1 MNPINADK
9 ETGPDG
15 AEVHFR
21 RVSPTAH
28 ARQDCLC
35 RLFPRDPGRPDLN
48 LIWDRMWGLE
58 IGDTAGDRA
67 LHKAARQVCE
77 VCPIQYGCLAVAM
90 NASYIDGIYGGLT
103 YMERKALAQL
113 IQDSPASR
121 IPKGVSRK
129 EALRK
134 LFESRPDLLSRAA
147 KKAIRKRKRNEASR
161 GDQEHDVA

>member
-28 ARQDCLC
+28 AMQDCLC
-35 RLFPRDPGRPDLN
+35 RLFPRDAGRPDLN

-77 VCPIQYGCLAVAM
+77 VCPIQYSCLAVAM
-90 NASYIDGIYGGLT
+90 NSSYIDGIYGGLT

-121 IPKGVSRK
+121 MPKGVSRK

-134 LFESRPDLLSRAA
+134 LFAAHPDLLSRAA
-147 KKAIRKRKRNEASR
+147 KKAIRKRKRNDDGQGAR
-161 GDQEHDVA
+161 EHYVA